1 MVSRF
6 ATSWEENKKVALVG
20 NGAAEVLGYSN
31 TAKANRAHIDIE
43 DKQSE
48 RIVLS
53 GQHREVILINESA
66 LKSLI
71 LRSDISKVIG
81 GGNNMVKAKD
91 IIRIKKE
98 HERYKKLLEN
108 ETDIVKRLKYGRMF
122 REYEYKVLQ
131 IELQLNNIEIGLYKE
146 IELHKNIFVDRYIN
160 EIAVERLV
168 DKYRLSRTTI
178 YRITNK
184 AKELFERN
192 SWSC

>member
-6 ATSWEENKKVALVG
+6 ATPWEENKKVALVG
-20 NGAAEVLGYSN
+20 KGAAEVLGYSN
-31 TAKANRAHIDIE
+31 TAKANRDHIDTE

-53 GQHREVILINESA
+53 GQHRLINEGGFY
-66 LKSLI
+66 SLI
-71 LRSDISKVIG
+71 LRSDMPRVIG

-98 HERYKKLLEN
+98 YEKYKKLLEN

-146 IELHKNIFVDRYIN
+146 IELHKNIFVDRYIK
-160 EIAVERLV
+160 EIPVERLV

-178 YRITNK
+178 YRISNK

-192 SWSC
+192 SRSC